1 MESQELEDVEAFE
14 ECLHRRGMGRPSY
27 EDASCCDEF
36 LRALD
41 TKGLLTSN
49 WKGRRDLL
57 RLKLRVHR

>member
-14 ECLHRRGMGRPSY
+14 EHLHRKEMGTPSY
-27 EDASCCDEF
+27 EDASCCDVF

-57 RLKLRVHR
+57 GSKLHVHR